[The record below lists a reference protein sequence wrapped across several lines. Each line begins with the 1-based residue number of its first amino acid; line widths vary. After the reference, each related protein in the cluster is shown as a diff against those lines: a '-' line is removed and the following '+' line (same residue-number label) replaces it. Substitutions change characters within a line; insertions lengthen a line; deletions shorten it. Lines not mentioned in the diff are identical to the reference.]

1 MRTKKP
7 TRKIKPANRKKTT
20 RRKKLIR
27 RKRLTRSKAPNAT
40 TSAQIHQGVGSAAAT
55 ADVSTHAVHEEDVA
69 HEYGGES

>member
-7 TRKIKPANRKKTT
+7 TRKKKPGSRKKTT
-20 RRKKLIR
+20 RRKKLIQ
-27 RKRLTRSKAPNAT
+27 RKKRTRSKAPNAT

-55 ADVSTHAVHEEDVA
+55 SDVSTHAVHEDDVA